1 MGDKLPRRSTLSGVE
16 TIRTRVPA
24 TTIAQEQD
32 TPVYENN
39 SLVRE
44 NVVAVRI
51 IPQAAMTGDD
61 TDHATIG
68 LVNKELAGAGTVQA
82 APQKVYDT
90 GTDLV
95 AFDAD
100 TLPVATAAADVN
112 IEKGEVL
119 ALSIKKV
126 ASGLVTPDLV
136 VEVDVEK
143 AGL

>member
-1 MGDKLPRRSTLSGVE
+1 MGDKLPRRSTLQGVE
-16 TIRTRVPA
+16 TIRRRIPA
-24 TTIAQEQD
+24 TLITAEAD
-32 TPVYENN
+32 TPIYENQ
-39 SLVRE
+39 SLVKE
-44 NVVAVRI
+44 TVKAVRI

-68 LVNKELAGAGTVQA
+68 VVNKELAGAGTVQV

-95 AFDAD
+95 AFDSD
-100 TLPVATAAADVN
+100 SLPVSATAADLT
-112 IEKGEVL
+112 IEKNEVL

-136 VEVDVEK
+136 VEIDVEK
-143 AGL
+143 AGI

>member
-1 MGDKLPRRSTLSGVE
+1 MGDKLPRTSTLSGVV
-16 TIRTRVPA
+16 TIRTRIPA

-32 TPVYENN
+32 TPIYENQ
-39 SLVRE
+39 SLVKE
-44 NVVAVRI
+44 TVTAVRI

-68 LVNKELAGAGTVQA
+68 VLNKELDGTGTVQV

-95 AFDAD
+95 AFDSD
-100 TLPVATAAADVN
+100 SLPVSATAADLTV
-112 IEKGEVL
+112 EKNEVL

-136 VEVDVEK
+136 VEIDVEK
-143 AGL
+143 AGI